1 MRKISL
7 GLLAGA
13 IAAATHQPAA
23 AKTSPDPL
31 VHMNKMFRTEYKA
44 ARAEVIKK
52 VEPIIV
58 VAFDDLVL
66 YWKGKRLKQGFT
78 PRIYHEVKAVAHV
91 PLTLYVMLHARTGK
105 RISRGLERRLNDLRG
120 RIVKAEASLKG
131 RRGWTPRIL
140 KLNRWVLRRSVRLI
154 DSVLARARIG
164 KGRLTRYAR
173 NMAPAVLALADIAA
187 RAQLSGLNA
196 LLNKWKKMLGADW
209 KRVKVANLAPR
220 QADPQNAQ
228 GSFVTAYFGRHLLNR
243 RVFMTRNIF
252 GAGGARSLLGTIYLD
267 RSASIAFFGNPGR
280 LERDLLADAAKRQIW
295 RLLRK
300 RR

>member
-1 MRKISL
+1 MRTLLI
-7 GLLAGA
+7 GLLASG
-13 IAAATHQPAA
+13 IAATAMPAA
-23 AKTSPDPL
+23 AKKPGDPL

-44 ARAEVIKK
+44 ARAQVIKRA
-52 VEPIIV
+52 EPIIV

-66 YWKGKRLKQGFT
+66 YWRGKRIKQSFT

-91 PLTLYVMLHARTGK
+91 PLTLYVMLQASTGK
-105 RISRGLERRLNDLRG
+105 RIGRSLERRLNDLRG
-120 RIVKAEASLKG
+120 RVVKAEASLKG
-131 RRGWTPRIL
+131 RSGWTPKIL
-140 KLNRWVLRRSVRLI
+140 RLNQRVLRRSIRLI

-164 KGRLTRYAR
+164 RGRLVRYTR
-173 NMAPAVLALADIAA
+173 NMAPLVLALADIAA

-196 LLNKWKKMLGADW
+196 LLNKWKKMLGRDW
-209 KRVKVANLAPR
+209 RRVKVANLAPR

-267 RSASIAFFGNPGR
+267 RSASVAFFGNPAR

-295 RLLRK
+295 RILRK
-300 RR
+300 R